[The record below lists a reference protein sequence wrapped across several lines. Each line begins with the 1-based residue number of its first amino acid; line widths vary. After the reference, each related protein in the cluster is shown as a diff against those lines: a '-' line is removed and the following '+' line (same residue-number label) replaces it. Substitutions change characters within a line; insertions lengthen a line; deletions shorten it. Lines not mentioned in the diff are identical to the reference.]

1 MCIAAIICFFF
12 FIFFGGGGGFGGLGG
27 WKRSRVDFLNLI
39 FNQYFKYFSFYEFEF
54 LVERNGKSRAS

>member
-12 FIFFGGGGGFGGLGG
+12 FFFWGGGGFGGLGG
-27 WKRSRVDFLNLI
+27 WKRTRVDFLNLI